1 MQCDALQPVR
11 SPVSARSREYSD
23 FKPDYSD
30 QHRRLRVE
38 GYVEGYVLNV
48 GLEGNS
54 QNRQEA
60 GFSFQVLAACLH
72 ASLAL
77 TRCLHEAQTQKSQP
91 LRIGLSA

>member
-60 GFSFQVLAACLH
+60 GFSFLVRGTLAGQCG
-72 ASLAL
+72 
-77 TRCLHEAQTQKSQP
+77 TQRERKQEEGKTGK
-91 LRIGLSA
+91 GLI